1 MTATPQGDRAA
12 LTDVLAIGNS
22 IYDCI
27 GHIRNSAN
35 VNPSEIWD
43 ACQRL
48 DSLVARV
55 RAALQDPSEVTPQAP
70 AKAIDPAAPSTQV
83 AIKTLKSL
91 EGISEDLRFAREAGL
106 EISVTPGLK
115 DLYSEQFGKQG
126 QRSLDVI
133 LGR

>member
-1 MTATPQGDRAA
+1 MTANPQGDRAA

-48 DSLVARV
+48 DSLVARA
-55 RAALQDPSEVTPQAP
+55 RAALQEPPEVTTQAP
-70 AKAIDPAAPSTQV
+70 AKAIDPKAPSTQV

-91 EGISEDLRFAREAGL
+91 EGMSEDLHFAREAGL
-106 EISVTPGLK
+106 KISITPELQ
-115 DLYSEQFGKQG
+115 DLYSEEYGKQG
-126 QRSLDVI
+126 QRNLDAI